1 MTFIKILLAAAP
13 MFLIVAL
20 GYASRKFSLVS
31 EESEQ
36 SIMRLTINLLFPCF
50 ILSRVPG
57 NESLQQS
64 SVVFAALGAGAVIT
78 IIAIFLAK
86 ASAHALKLTVPEGI
100 NTFAVASGIQNYG
113 FIPIPLIEALMP
125 DRAAETVGVLVVHNL
140 GVELVIWTMAII
152 LLSGSMQGAWRRLIN
167 GPSVAILLGLL
178 LNLSGL
184 HQQIPTFVADTLSRV
199 GACAIPMGL
208 ILVGVT
214 FAGVIEKGS
223 LKLDLK
229 VIFGSLGLRF
239 LLLPLVI
246 LSAASLLA
254 FSPVLREVLI
264 VEAAMPSA
272 VFPIVLAKHFGGKPG
287 IAAEVCLAT
296 TLASIVL
303 TPLVLL
309 LAFQWFEVAI

>member
-13 MFLIVAL
+13 MFLMVAL
-20 GYASRKFSLVS
+20 GYAVRKFSLVN

-57 NESLQQS
+57 IKSLQDS
-64 SVVFAALGAGAVIT
+64 SVVFAALGAGIVIT
-78 IIAIFLAK
+78 IIALIVAKSLA
-86 ASAHALKLTVPEGI
+86 HTLKLTTPEGV

-113 FIPIPLIEALMP
+113 FIPIPLIEALFP
-125 DRAAETVGVLVVHNL
+125 DRATETIGVLLVHNL

-167 GPSVAILLGLL
+167 GPTIAILLGLL
-178 LNLSGL
+178 LNVSGL
-184 HQQIPTFVADTLSRV
+184 HQRIPTFVASTLSQV
-199 GACAIPMGL
+199 GDCAIPIGL
-208 ILVGVT
+208 ILVGAT
-214 FAGVIEKGS
+214 FAGVIEKES
-223 LKLDLK
+223 LKFNPK
-229 VIFGSLGLRF
+229 VILGALGMRF
-239 LLLPLVI
+239 VLMPLVI
-246 LSAASLLA
+246 LSAAGLLA

-264 VEAAMPSA
+264 IEAAMPSA
-272 VFPIVLAKHFGGKPG
+272 VFPIVLAKHFGGKPSV
-287 IAAEVCLAT
+287 AVEVCLAT

-309 LAFQWFEVAI
+309 LAFQWFEVVL